1 LPGLAVLGG
10 ISGSFKAL
18 ADVRLPPGCVVFVG
32 TDNDTAGDKYA
43 AEVVAAVAGRVEC
56 RRVVWGIRGQDASD
70 IVKAGI
76 DVRMRLA
83 CARGMG

>member
-1 LPGLAVLGG
+1 
-10 ISGSFKAL
+10 
-18 ADVRLPPGCVVFVG
+18 
-32 TDNDTAGDKYA
+32 
-43 AEVVAAVAGRVEC
+43 VAAVGDRAEC